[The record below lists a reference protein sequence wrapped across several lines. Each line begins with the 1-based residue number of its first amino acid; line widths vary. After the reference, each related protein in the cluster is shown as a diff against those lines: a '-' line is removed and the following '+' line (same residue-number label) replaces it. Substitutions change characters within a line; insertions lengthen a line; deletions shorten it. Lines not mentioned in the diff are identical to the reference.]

1 MACER
6 PPRPLHKRRLRSILL
21 MSRPP
26 LLTRLNFT
34 ATWLRRYSGAGSVK
48 RWTGGEYSVHFGCGI
63 EALKTAPESLRSR
76 RSIALAAQVATHSSD
91 HPRCTVERRRLL
103 LRRESASGSVTAEG
117 LPFFVCE
124 IHGAGQ
130 VRHFAG

>member
-1 MACER
+1 MNGQTVQCGR
-6 PPRPLHKRRLRSILL
+6 I
-21 MSRPP
+21 P
-26 LLTRLNFT
+26 LLLRLNFT

-91 HPRCTVERRRLL
+91 HPRCTVERRRVL
-103 LRRESASGSVTAEG
+103 LRRESASGSVTTEG
-117 LPFFVCE
+117 LPLFVC
-124 IHGAGQ
+124 
-130 VRHFAG
+130 